1 MIQKIK
7 YLLYFSL
14 ANYFAFFAKIR
25 LKRWKPRIFAVTG
38 SSGKTTLLHL
48 IQSQL
53 GGRAKY
59 SFKANSSFGIP
70 FDILGLHRETLT
82 LGEWPKLFVL
92 TPFRAFKE
100 PPNEKIYVVEV
111 DCDRP
116 GEGKFL
122 GELLRPEVTLWISSS
137 KTHSMNFDRLIEKRI
152 FPSVEESIA
161 HEFGNF
167 VITTQKLLIVN
178 ADYPVIKKQLAR
190 VKIKIKEVS
199 YKGLLKKYLV
209 SKKETEFQIG
219 SKKYTFQYL
228 LPKETCASILMV
240 LELLD
245 YLGVKPDPTF
255 KNFKLPPGRSSVFRG
270 VKGTTIVDSTYNANF
285 DSMSVVLHAFGEIEA
300 ESKWVVLGDMLE
312 QGKAEKEEHEKLAE
326 LIEEHK
332 FDRIILMGPR
342 ISEYTYPKLRN
353 LENRGV
359 KVVKFL
365 GPREVLDYLEEEIE
379 GGETI
384 LFKGARFLDGV
395 IEHLLI
401 DKRDVAK
408 LPRREKVWDTRRRKW
423 GL

>member
-1 MIQKIK
+1 M
-7 YLLYFSL
+7 
-14 ANYFAFFAKIR
+14 
-25 LKRWKPRIFAVTG
+25 VTG

-48 IQSQL
+48 IESQL
-53 GGRAKY
+53 GSVAKY
-59 SFKANSSFGIP
+59 SHEANSSFGIP

-82 LGEWPKLFVL
+82 LGEWPKLFLL
-92 TPFRAFKE
+92 TPFWAFKE

-116 GEGKFL
+116 GEGNFL
-122 GELLRPEVTLWISSS
+122 GKFLRPEVTLWISSS
-137 KTHSMNFDRLIEKRI
+137 KTHSMNFDRLVEKRI
-152 FPSVEESIA
+152 FPSIEESIA

-167 VITTQKLLIVN
+167 VISTRKLLIAN

-190 VKIKIKEVS
+190 VKIKIKEAS
-199 YKGLLKKYLV
+199 YKGFLKKYLV
-209 SKKETEFQIG
+209 SKKKTEFQIG

-228 LPKETCASILMV
+228 LPKETCTSILMV

-245 YLGVKPDPTF
+245 YLGVKPDSTF

-326 LIEEHK
+326 LIKEHK
-332 FDRIILMGPR
+332 FNRIILMGPR
-342 ISEYTYPKLRN
+342 TSEYTFPKLRN

-359 KVVKFL
+359 KVVKCL

-408 LPRREKVWDTRRRKW
+408 LPRREKIWEIRRKRW